1 MSFFKK
7 LFGVGKTT
15 AANDA
20 PAASEDYAG
29 FTLVAAPYKVE
40 GGYQLCGII
49 SKEIDGARKE
59 HRFVRADRFPAQDE
73 AAQFTLKKARQLVD
87 EQGDNLFG

>member
-7 LFGVGKTT
+7 LFGGGKTD
-15 AANDA
+15 AANDG

-29 FTLVAAPYKVE
+29 FTLSATPFAQA
-40 GGYQLCGII
+40 GGFQLSGVI

-73 AAQFTLKKARQLVD
+73 AVQFTLKKARQLVD
-87 EQGDNLFG
+87 EQGDNLFR